1 MRAAIAATLVL
12 VLAGCGQSQLSAADD
27 GRLDVVTTTGILADI
42 VRNVAGD
49 RARVVSLIP
58 DGADPHSYEPTLRDI
73 RNVVYADVAF
83 TNYLLLEEH
92 RVIKALDANLR
103 PGTPNIALA
112 EEAVKYAAEVIPLV
126 ENISLDTVWLGLR
139 VRGTGEAY
147 GATRASNV
155 YLSATRVTG
164 PGDLIG
170 YLTGS
175 FGDTDVYFDSRDGF
189 DAAGG
194 YRDDTTVLPP
204 DAHTHM
210 SWVFTEPGIYE
221 LDLAAKL
228 QVAEDSKPIPVAE
241 GTFTFAVG
249 VDPAG
254 ADLSGAG
261 KENVV
266 DEGHADLA
274 VDVDAGELTVF
285 VDPHG
290 GGEATQVAR
299 HPAETVIEVPNR
311 ALTEVP
317 GDPSYRFLGR
327 AGTRIFQLPQAVLG
341 RHVHGEIDP
350 HLWQDVGNV
359 QSYAEAIRD
368 TLIEQDPEGTSEYLA
383 NTEAY
388 LAELDELDAHVR
400 SRIGEIPESRRHLI
414 TTHDAFAYLG
424 RAYDVTISGFVT
436 PNPATEPSLA
446 DRLRLGDTIRNLDVP
461 AVFLEPNLA
470 ARSTTLEQVAR
481 ELGIEV
487 CPIHGDAFTG
497 EVDTYVELMR
507 ANAESLNRCL
517 G

>member
-1 MRAAIAATLVL
+1 MRSTAILAGALAGAAL
-12 VLAGCGQSQLSAADD
+12 LAGCGQQPQLRAADD
-27 GRLDVVTTTGILADI
+27 GRLDVVTTTGILADV

-112 EEAVKYAAEVIPLV
+112 EEAVKYAAEIIPLV

-139 VRGTGEAY
+139 VRGKGSEY

-155 YLSATRVTG
+155 HLSATAMNG
-164 PGDLIG
+164 PGDLVG
-170 YLTGS
+170 YLTSS
-175 FGDTDVYFDSRDGF
+175 FGDTEVYFDSRDGF
-189 DAAGG
+189 DADVG
-194 YRDDTTVLPP
+194 YRDDTTALPP

-228 QVAEDSKPIPVAE
+228 QVAEDSKPVPIAE

-249 VDPAG
+249 VDPASTG
-254 ADLSGAG
+254 RPR
-261 KENVV
+261 VV

-290 GGEATQVAR
+290 GGEATQVAYD
-299 HPAETVIEVPNR
+299 PAETVIEVPNR
-311 ALTEVP
+311 AVTEVP
-317 GDPSYRFLGR
+317 GDPAYRFLGR

-368 TLIEQDPEGTSEYLA
+368 TLIEQDPEGTATYLA
-383 NTEAY
+383 NTRDY
-388 LAELDELDAHVR
+388 LAELDELDAYVR
-400 SRIGEIPESRRHLI
+400 ARIGEIPESRRHLI

-446 DRLRLGDTIRNLDVP
+446 DRKRLTDTIRNLGVP

-481 ELGIEV
+481 EQGIEV
-487 CPIHGDAFTG
+487 CTIHGDAFTG

-517 G
+517 